1 MEPQPTSGV
10 DSDELKFN
18 PQETYTPGVKPN
30 RSGIGK
36 MRWAIAIL
44 LFFGVLINYI
54 DRSSIAVAEGDIR
67 ADFGLTAGQMGIV
80 LSSFGWSYVLMQI
93 PAGLLLDK
101 IGIKWVFRVATIM
114 WSVSCFLTAIISG
127 TGLLIF
133 ARIVLG
139 LSESPVFPGAMK
151 ATGYWFPR
159 SERGTATAI
168 FDSGQ
173 RLSNVIGFPLVAM
186 AVVSFGW
193 RGAFVAMGVLSL
205 IYVFIF
211 FWKYRDPKEMNRL
224 GKLKDSELEYIRKG
238 GAQDEDAPRPNPLA
252 NLGYILKQRKV
263 WGMSIGLG
271 CAGYTQ
277 WMLLTW
283 LPGYLQS
290 EMGMS
295 IMSSGIFTALPWL
308 IAVAV
313 EFIFPRL
320 DARPPHAPRQVR
332 HCRAQGVHHCG
343 HAHRHDG
350 DGCSVHR
357 QSRLGTVLDHLGHE
371 RNHHCLLRHEL
382 PSCSHRPRRRSRSH
396 GIDHELGEQPHR
408 RHGTGRHGIRRAGHR
423 RLQRRLHHLRSDPG
437 HRHLLLH
444 RGPGPHRPD
453 PHRRGTSRREG
464 SRSLSLSSYR
474 APGGHT
480 KRGPRGRTHGPLDET
495 GSLDTVSGS
504 AILARA
510 SVAAIVDAESR
521 STPTS
526 A

>member
-1 MEPQPTSGV
+1 MEPQAQPSGA
-10 DSDELKFN
+10 DPDELKFN
-18 PQETYTPGVKPN
+18 PQETHTPGVKPN
-30 RSGIGK
+30 RSGVGK

-101 IGIKWVFRVATIM
+101 IGIKWIFRAATIM
-114 WSVSCFLTAIISG
+114 WSVSCFITAIISG
-127 TGLLIF
+127 TGLLIL

-139 LSESPVFPGAMK
+139 TAESPIFPGAMK

-193 RGAFVAMGVLSL
+193 RGAFVAMGILSL
-205 IYVFIF
+205 AYVFVF

-224 GKLKDSELEYIRKG
+224 GKLKDSELEYIRAG
-238 GAQDEDAPRPNPLA
+238 GAQDEDAPRPSPLA

-263 WGMSIGLG
+263 WGMSLGLG

-295 IMSSGIFTALPWL
+295 VMSSGIFTALPWL
-308 IAVAV
+308 VAVAV
-313 EFIFPRL
+313 EFIFP
-320 DARPPHAPRQVR
+320 
-332 HCRAQGVHHCG
+332 GWM
-343 HAHRHDG
+343 
-350 DGCSVHR
+350 
-357 QSRLGTVLDHLGHE
+357 LDHLMRLGKSGTVV
-371 RNHHCLLRHEL
+371 RKAFIVAGMLLAMTVMGAAFTDNPAWAL
-382 PSCSHRPRRRSRSH
+382 FW
-396 GIDHELGEQPHR
+396 ITL
-408 RHGTGRHGIRRAGHR
+408 
-423 RLQRRLHHLRSDPG
+423 
-437 HRHLLLH
+437 
-444 RGPGPHRPD
+444 
-453 PHRRGTSRREG
+453 GTSG
-464 SRSLSLSSYR
+464 I
-474 APGGHT
+474 
-480 KRGPRGRTHGPLDET
+480 
-495 GSLDTVSGS
+495 TVSFCVTKTRPLTS
-504 AILARA
+504 APTSSTETPGRLTR
-510 SVAAIVDAESR
+510 DRR
-521 STPTS
+521 STPRQMNEAASITTPAPAMRTPVS
-526 A
+526 TV

>member
-1 MEPQPTSGV
+1 MEPQPKRDV
-10 DSDELKFN
+10 DPDELKFN

-30 RSGIGK
+30 RSGVGK

-139 LSESPVFPGAMK
+139 TAESPIFPGAMK

-205 IYVFIF
+205 VYVFVF
-211 FWKYRDPKEMNRL
+211 FWKYRDPKEMHRL
-224 GKLKDSELEYIRKG
+224 GKLKDTELEYIRKG

-313 EFIFPRL
+313 EFIFP
-320 DARPPHAPRQVR
+320 
-332 HCRAQGVHHCG
+332 GWM
-343 HAHRHDG
+343 
-350 DGCSVHR
+350 
-357 QSRLGTVLDHLGHE
+357 LDHLM
-371 RNHHCLLRHEL
+371 R
-382 PSCSHRPRRRSRSH
+382 
-396 GIDHELGEQPHR
+396 LGKS
-408 RHGTGRHGIRRAGHR
+408 GTVVRKAFIVTGMLIAMTVMGAAFTDNPAWALFWIT
-423 RLQRRLHHLRSDPG
+423 L
-437 HRHLLLH
+437 
-444 RGPGPHRPD
+444 
-453 PHRRGTSRREG
+453 GTSGITIAFCVTNSLPALIAPEG
-464 SRSLSLSSYR
+464 GVG
-474 APGGHT
+474 A
-480 KRGPRGRTHGPLDET
+480 T
-495 GSLDTVSGS
+495 GSIMNSVNNLIGVTAPVVTGFVVQATGDFSGAFIICAVILGIGIFFFTVVLGPIVQIPT
-504 AILARA
+504 AEERA
-510 SVAAIVDAESR
+510 AEKAAEA
-521 STPTS
+521 
-526 A
+526 

>member
-1 MEPQPTSGV
+1 MEPQAQPSGA
-10 DSDELKFN
+10 DPDELKFN
-18 PQETYTPGVKPN
+18 PQETHTPGVKPN
-30 RSGIGK
+30 RSGVGK

-101 IGIKWVFRVATIM
+101 IGIKWIFRAATIM
-114 WSVSCFLTAIISG
+114 WSVSCFITAIISG
-127 TGLLIF
+127 TGLLIL

-139 LSESPVFPGAMK
+139 TAESPIFPGAMK

-193 RGAFVAMGVLSL
+193 RGAFVAMGILSL
-205 IYVFIF
+205 AYVFVF

-224 GKLKDSELEYIRKG
+224 GKLKDSELEYIREG

-263 WGMSIGLG
+263 WGMSLGLG

-295 IMSSGIFTALPWL
+295 VMSSGIFTALPWL
-308 IAVAV
+308 VAVAV
-313 EFIFPRL
+313 EFIFP
-320 DARPPHAPRQVR
+320 
-332 HCRAQGVHHCG
+332 GWM
-343 HAHRHDG
+343 
-350 DGCSVHR
+350 
-357 QSRLGTVLDHLGHE
+357 LDHLMRLGKSGTVV
-371 RNHHCLLRHEL
+371 RKAFIVAGMLLAMTVMGAAFTDNPAWAL
-382 PSCSHRPRRRSRSH
+382 FW
-396 GIDHELGEQPHR
+396 ITL
-408 RHGTGRHGIRRAGHR
+408 
-423 RLQRRLHHLRSDPG
+423 
-437 HRHLLLH
+437 
-444 RGPGPHRPD
+444 
-453 PHRRGTSRREG
+453 GTSG
-464 SRSLSLSSYR
+464 I
-474 APGGHT
+474 
-480 KRGPRGRTHGPLDET
+480 
-495 GSLDTVSGS
+495 TVSFCVTKTRPLTS
-504 AILARA
+504 APTSSTETPGRLTR
-510 SVAAIVDAESR
+510 DRR
-521 STPTS
+521 STPRQMNEAASITTPAPAMRTPVS
-526 A
+526 TV